1 VEKVLADYNGEEIK
15 INDIVAREN
24 LKTGEMVY
32 FLYQEEGTKNGGV
45 LYKYDKSGNI
55 DKKSIMSNIYMGE
68 GVDLISN
75 YDKRWV
81 RIGNKE
87 EVYDK
92 IFNK

>member
-1 VEKVLADYNGEEIK
+1 
-15 INDIVAREN
+15 
-24 LKTGEMVY
+24 
-32 FLYQEEGTKNGGV
+32 
-45 LYKYDKSGNI
+45 
-55 DKKSIMSNIYMGE
+55 MGE